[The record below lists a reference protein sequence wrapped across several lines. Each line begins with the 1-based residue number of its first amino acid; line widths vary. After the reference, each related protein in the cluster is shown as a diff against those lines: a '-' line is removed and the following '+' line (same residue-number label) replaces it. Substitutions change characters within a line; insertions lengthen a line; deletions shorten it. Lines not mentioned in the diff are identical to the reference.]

1 MKKYA
6 LIVFIISLLLLFSGL
21 HFSGILSAMLPE
33 TDIGIIGGSDL
44 PTANFLIG
52 KILSNAYGLLIL
64 FGLPTAVCSLF
75 SLIFSRTVKKCCCFS
90 TTATALGL
98 SACASLG
105 AYSLFTFASCFFLNT
120 PSKHPIAFPAS
131 IGCGM
136 IALIGLILLMV
147 LYRKLRGKKKS
158 ALGVFFDVAF
168 SLMYMPAFF
177 LLYNILNILYKLLS
191 EAF

>member
-6 LIVFIISLLLLFSGL
+6 LIVFSISLLLLFSGL
-21 HFSGILSAMLPE
+21 HFTGILSAMLPE

-52 KILSNAYGLLIL
+52 KILSNAYGLLVL

-105 AYSLFTFASCFFLNT
+105 AYSLFTFASYFFLTT

-136 IALIGLILLMV
+136 IALIGLILLIA
-147 LYRKLRGKKKS
+147 LYCKLRGKKAS
-158 ALGVFFDVAF
+158 VPGVFLEAALAF
-168 SLMYMPAFF
+168 IYTPTFF
-177 LLYNILNILYKLLS
+177 LAGVMISNSLS
-191 EAF
+191 AIH